1 LILWLFLGRWYDGA
15 ITGIGWSTEQF
26 CMPETR
32 MLPGVGEFVVQGIT
46 VDGELFQQQGWAG
59 RLCNLPESAGS
70 DGRPRHSSYV
80 RPVVINGVISVVV
93 RESLG
98 TVDPEA
104 FAAIKKFVAEHKL
117 QVRAG
122 RGSRDAEVTGAYP
135 VFDPERRSPGNNK
148 W

>member
-1 LILWLFLGRWYDGA
+1 
-15 ITGIGWSTEQF
+15 
-26 CMPETR
+26 

-46 VDGELFQQQGWAG
+46 VEGELFQQPGWAG
-59 RLCNLPESAGS
+59 KLCNLPESSGA

-80 RPVVINGVISVVV
+80 RPVVINGVVSVVV
-93 RESLG
+93 RESLE

-104 FAAIKKFVAEHKL
+104 FAAIKQFVTENKL

-135 VFDPERRSPGNNK
+135 VYDPERRSPENNK

>member
-1 LILWLFLGRWYDGA
+1 ML
-15 ITGIGWSTEQF
+15 
-26 CMPETR
+26 ETR

-46 VDGELFQQQGWAG
+46 VDGEVFQQPGWPEL
-59 RLCNLPESAGS
+59 LCNMHGTAGS

-80 RPVVINGVISVVV
+80 RPLVVDGVVSVVV
-93 RESLG
+93 RESLE
-98 TVDPEA
+98 TVDRKA
-104 FAAIKKFVAEHKL
+104 FEAIKQFITEHRL